1 MSPED
6 CVEHALINV
15 RDYCERALLRPGTK
29 FATLFN
35 LCYQVAHYYLVKW
48 ATKKN
53 IKATLLSFVRA
64 KIQYPQCPKH
74 DFLNLFYKNFCN
86 LFLFNYI
93 KNVNDILTG
102 KNLVTQ
108 SQCHQVNEKEA
119 IHRQNCSK

>member
-53 IKATLLSFVRA
+53 IKATLLSFVQSAMSKARFS
-64 KIQYPQCPKH
+64 Q
-74 DFLNLFYKNFCN
+74 F
-86 LFLFNYI
+86 
-93 KNVNDILTG
+93 ILQ
-102 KNLVTQ
+102 KLL
-108 SQCHQVNEKEA
+108 
-119 IHRQNCSK
+119 